1 MASSL
6 FDDWCWSN
14 SAFKTRTLSSSL
26 GLHKEIQHGRTSTRI
41 CHDLPLF
48 SMHAVSNKYS
58 SIEQHKSS
66 LINSGQLLPPLP
78 PCTHF
83 RVGQSALHE
92 MRRNI
97 CSPTLPSSLN
107 IACHV

>member
-1 MASSL
+1 
-6 FDDWCWSN
+6 
-14 SAFKTRTLSSSL
+14 
-26 GLHKEIQHGRTSTRI
+26 
-41 CHDLPLF
+41 
-48 SMHAVSNKYS
+48 VSNKYL

-66 LINSGQLLPPLP
+66 MQGNPPP
-78 PCTHF
+78 PFPPRTYF

-107 IACHV
+107 IACKV